1 MGKSKNGGTRSFLRG
16 RVGADVYSIGK
27 DGMGKKQQVVRSLA
41 ETVANPQTTAQMRGR
56 MIMSTVMQ
64 AVSSLA
70 ILIDHSFDNVPVG
83 QPNISEFVRRNY
95 ALIKADVAAHPASDN
110 VFGIVKYGE
119 KGAKQGKYVVAA
131 GSQILPSAI
140 ANAAAGCA
148 ITVAGESLTLG
159 NLKSTLGL
167 IEDEYIT
174 ILGLS
179 ADGVLEFTRIHP
191 STTLADTTVITAS
204 NASEALGLESVGTPT
219 VNVAGQVITIALA
232 NAQTNSAV
240 IISKKV
246 NGTFKHND
254 AELLAPSAPAYTA
267 DVALATYPQG
277 EEMILN
283 GGNFNGGGGSTPVT
297 PTYNPVITGVTLDGN
312 AVTEGAAGVVLTNGS
327 TLIMSVS
334 GLDPEKTYEMQAS
347 TSDQAVGPNDPP
359 ATVQKTVSGSSV
371 SQVIDTS
378 VINTA
383 LYWMLVEVGSETAT
397 KIKTWFQSAAPT
409 QGGNEPPAGGDDNV
423 IPGEG

>member
-95 ALIKADVAAHPASDN
+95 ALIKADVAAHPASGN
-110 VFGIVKYGE
+110 SFGIVKYGE

-131 GSQILPSAI
+131 GNQILPSAI
-140 ANAAAGCA
+140 ANTASGCA
-148 ITVAGESLTLG
+148 ITASGASLTLG
-159 NLKSTLGL
+159 AVREALGL
-167 IEDEYIT
+167 SDDEFVT

-179 ADGVLEFTRIHP
+179 ADGALEFTRIHLS
-191 STTLADTTVITAS
+191 STLEESTVITSA
-204 NASEALGLESVGTPT
+204 NVSEALGLESVGTPT
-219 VNVAGQVITIALA
+219 VSISGQVITIALA

-246 NGTFKHND
+246 NGAFKHND
-254 AELLAPSAPAYTA
+254 AELLAPSAPDYTA

-283 GGNFNGGGGSTPVT
+283 GGNFNGGGSVNPDQ
-297 PTYNPVITGVTLDGN
+297 PTYNPSISGVTL
-312 AVTEGAAGVVLTNGS
+312 NGS
-327 TLIMSVS
+327 AIAKNSPLQISTGTDTIVMNVT
-334 GLDPEKTYEMQAS
+334 GLDPAQNYSMVIANQDADI
-347 TSDQAVGPNDPP
+347 TSDEPSDAITKNIN
-359 ATVQKTVSGSSV
+359 SGTASV
-371 SQVIDTS
+371 T
-378 VINTA
+378 NF
-383 LYWMLVEVGSETAT
+383 GSENNGT
-397 KIKTWFQSAAPT
+397 KYLLLMRKVEHSPFDYYYKVEKWCTVVIQV
-409 QGGNEPPAGGDDNV
+409 EPSD
-423 IPGEG
+423 